1 MATKIFVNL
10 PVKDL
15 QKSIEFFTK
24 LGYSFNP
31 QFTDENATCMIIE
44 EGSIYAM
51 LLIEPFFKTFI
62 DKDIADTSNATE
74 AIIALEMPDK
84 EKVDEIVKTAIEAG
98 GKRYRDLSDMGWMYQ
113 DSFADLD
120 GHKWEVFWMNPDGYP
135 QETQE

>member
-1 MATKIFVNL
+1 MAAKIFVNL

-15 QKSIEFFTK
+15 QKSIDFFTA

-51 LLIEPFFKTFI
+51 LLRHSYFKTFI
-62 DKDIADTSNATE
+62 DKDIADATSVTQVIN
-74 AIIALEMPDK
+74 ALELPSK
-84 EKVDEIVKTAIEAG
+84 EAVDQIVQKALEAG
-98 GKRYRDLSDMGWMYQ
+98 GTRYRDLTDMGWMYQ

-120 GHKWEVFWMNPDGYP
+120 GHKWEVFWMDPNGFP
-135 QETQE
+135 QE